1 MQADVLRTGPRKST
15 WWLAGLG
22 LALVAGALTFRG
34 VHSRADNADRL
45 QARAERLSIPTVAVM
60 TPSAAPL
67 TSGGLT
73 LPGRV
78 EAYARAPIFAR
89 VAGYL
94 KQWHADM
101 GATVKAGQLLAEI
114 DTPELDQQI
123 RQAQAEL
130 ASARTNASVSAA
142 TAKRWQALLAQNF
155 VSAQAVE
162 EKNGDLAIKQSLV
175 NVSQAN
181 LDRLFETKK
190 FAQVLAPFAGVVTA
204 RSTDVGALITAGGSP
219 GTELFVV
226 SDLSRARLYVNV
238 PQTLV
243 GSVHQ
248 GDRASFSQPDNP
260 SRAYPARVHSMAR
273 AIGNGSGTMLV
284 QLVAEQPDLA
294 LTAGGFVNVTFESAN
309 TQTGLKLPP
318 SALIFEPSGVKVG
331 TLDGSDHVVLKP
343 VVIARDE
350 GSSVVIAS
358 GLNTD
363 DRVIESPPDGI
374 ANGDLVRV
382 KPKPA
387 PAAK

>member
-1 MQADVLRTGPRKST
+1 
-15 WWLAGLG
+15 
-22 LALVAGALTFRG
+22 

-78 EAYARAPIFAR
+78 EAHARALIFAR

-190 FAQVLAPFAGVVTA
+190 FARVLAPFAGVVTA

-273 AIGNGSGTMLV
+273 AIGNGSATMLV

-374 ANGDLVRV
+374 ANGVLGRV